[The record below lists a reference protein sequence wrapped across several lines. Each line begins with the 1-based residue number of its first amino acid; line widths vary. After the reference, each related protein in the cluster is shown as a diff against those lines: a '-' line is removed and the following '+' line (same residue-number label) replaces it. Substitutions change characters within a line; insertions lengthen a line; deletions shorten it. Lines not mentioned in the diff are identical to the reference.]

1 MSNIPEILKNCALS
15 TTTAGETYTEVIEPV
30 TFSDTGQC
38 RFTLKNEGILNHAS
52 KLVLGV
58 DTNASVARAFFP
70 PNVGIGSLIKR
81 ATLSIGS
88 KTICET
94 DDWNHLQAMKSV
106 FISNQN
112 NKEREVYMS
121 GRCINHEFCYETSSA
136 SSASNSNSEASNY
149 TLSYGKYPTVTGL
162 AQATQV
168 KSFQLAANKPTFMI
182 DMRDLFS
189 FFRAGHNLPLYLMDE
204 SIHID
209 LTFEQDPFRMS
220 LAENSASNVFGK
232 SFPILRT
239 ECKILQDII
248 IYDGNVMEELR
259 NSHKDISFTYSDYQ
273 LTKTSVTQAQA
284 RNVTRNLGGAGRMVT
299 DVIWQLTDEGNASV
313 LSDASL
319 LNKYKS
325 LSPDGTGTMTSNIK
339 FNDEFVYPLDQTNFG
354 KHFHNLMKSEGGIP
368 YVSRDEYSNQGV
380 GLAGSAKATFE
391 AYNPSTQLGESFFY
405 NGVKI
410 PGNDR
415 INSVGLQLI
424 VQYNDIP
431 AVVGNTVLRAWI
443 AVMKTVQIKD
453 GITDVYFV

>member
-38 RFTLKNEGILNHAS
+38 RFTLKNEGILNHSS

-70 PNVGIGSLIKR
+70 PNVGIGTLIKR

-94 DDWNHLQAMKSV
+94 DDWNHLQAMKSI

-112 NKEREVYMS
+112 NKEREVFMS

-136 SSASNSNSEASNY
+136 SSASNSNSSADSY
-149 TLSYGKYPTVTGL
+149 TLSYGKYPDVTGQI
-162 AQATQV
+162 QATKV

-182 DMRDLFS
+182 DMRDLFP
-189 FFRAGHNLPLYLMDE
+189 FFRAGHQLPLYLMSE

-220 LAENSASNVFGK
+220 ITKNSASNVFGK
-232 SFPILRT
+232 SFPILRN

-248 IYDGNVMEELR
+248 IYDGDVMQELR
-259 NSHKDISFTYSDYQ
+259 DSHKKISFTYSDYQ
-273 LTKTSVTQAQA
+273 LTKTSVTVEQAK
-284 RNVTRNLGGAGRMVT
+284 NITRNLGGAGRLVT
-299 DVIWQLTDEGNASV
+299 DVIWQLSDEGNAST
-313 LSDASL
+313 LSDGSL

-325 LSPDGTGTMTSNIK
+325 ITPTGTGTMTSNIK
-339 FNDEFVYPLDQTNFG
+339 FNDTFVYPLDQTNFG

-368 YVSRDEYSNQGV
+368 YVSRDEYSNQGN
-380 GLAGSAKATFE
+380 GLAAGTLATFE
-391 AYNPSTQLGESFFY
+391 VYDPSTSLGKSFFY

-415 INSVGLQLI
+415 VNSVGIQLI
-424 VQYNDIP
+424 AQYTDLP
-431 AVVGNTVLRAWI
+431 ALVGNGVLRAWI
-443 AVMKTVQIKD
+443 AVMKTVEIED
-453 GITDVYFV
+453 GITNVLYV